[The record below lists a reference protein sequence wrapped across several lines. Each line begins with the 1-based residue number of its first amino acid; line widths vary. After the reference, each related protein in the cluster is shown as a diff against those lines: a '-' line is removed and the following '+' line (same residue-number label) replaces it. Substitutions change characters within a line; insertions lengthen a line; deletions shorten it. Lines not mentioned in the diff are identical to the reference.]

1 MNKSQNIIQ
10 KNSSI
15 TDALK
20 ALSRVENKCLL
31 VIDKRN
37 VVIGT
42 LTDGDVRRNLIKSK
56 DLNIKVGNICN
67 RKFLFFNKNTS
78 KIKIHEIFFKTKTP
92 LIPVVS
98 NKKLLNIIFINE
110 ILNNKNT
117 DNPVKVFKNVDI
129 IIMAGGKGQRL
140 NPFSELLPKP
150 LIPINGKPAIDH
162 LIDKFLNIGV
172 NKIYIT
178 VNYKKNIIKSY
189 IKDQFKNRKII
200 YLEEKKPLGTA
211 SSLSLIKADK
221 KKSSL
226 VINCDT
232 FLNIQYDEFF
242 DYHVSQK
249 NDFTI
254 VAAFK
259 KIVVPYGVCQ
269 IDKNQKLKKIIE
281 KPSLNNLVVVGAY
294 CFNNKLIKH
303 IPKNKKFDMNDFI
316 KKLIQKKYKVGIYP
330 ISEIDW
336 QDVGEWPEYF
346 KTISNFQK

>member
-1 MNKSQNIIQ
+1 MDKNQNIIN
-10 KNSSI
+10 KNHSI

-31 VIDKRN
+31 VLDNKN
-37 VVIGT
+37 MVIGT
-42 LTDGDVRRNLIKSK
+42 LTDGDIRRNLIKSK

-67 RKFLFFNKNTS
+67 KKFLHFEKNVTKT
-78 KIKIHEIFFKTKTP
+78 KIYETFLKTKTP
-92 LIPVVS
+92 IIPVTK
-98 NKKLLNIIFINE
+98 NKKLLKIIFINE
-110 ILNNKNT
+110 ILNNRNNNYSNRILKDTNI
-117 DNPVKVFKNVDI
+117 V
-129 IIMAGGKGQRL
+129 IMAGGKGQRL
-140 NPFSELLPKP
+140 SPFSELLPKP

-162 LIDKFLNIGV
+162 LIEKFLNIGV

-189 IKDQFKNRKII
+189 INDQFKNSKII
-200 YLEEKKPLGTA
+200 CIEEKKPLGTA
-211 SSLSLIKADK
+211 SSLSLIKANTK
-221 KKSSL
+221 KDLL
-226 VINCDT
+226 VVNCDT
-232 FLNIQYDEFF
+232 LLNIHYDKFF
-242 DYHVSQK
+242 DYHLSQK

-259 KIVVPYGVCQ
+259 KIVVPYGVCE

-303 IPKNKKFDMNDFI
+303 IPNNKKFDMSDFI
-316 KKLIQKKYKVGIYP
+316 KKLIQRKYKVGIYP

-346 KTISNFQK
+346 KTISNYKK

>member
-1 MNKSQNIIQ
+1 MNKSQNIIN
-10 KNSSI
+10 KKSSI

-20 ALSRVENKCLL
+20 ALSKVINKCLIVL
-31 VIDKRN
+31 DDRN
-37 VVIGT
+37 IVIGT

-67 RKFLFFNKNTS
+67 KKFLYFDQYVS
-78 KIKIHEIFFKTKTP
+78 KEKIQETFLRTKTP
-92 LIPVVS
+92 LIPVLS
-98 NKKLLNIIFINE
+98 NKKLLKIIFINE
-110 ILNNKNT
+110 ILNNK
-117 DNPVKVFKNVDI
+117 KNDYAGKILKDTDI

-140 NPFSELLPKP
+140 SPFSELLPKP

-189 IKDQFKNRKII
+189 IKDQFKNSKII
-200 YLEEKKPLGTA
+200 CLEEKKPLGTA
-211 SSLSLIKADK
+211 SSLSLIKTNRK
-221 KKSSL
+221 KNSL
-226 VINCDT
+226 IVNCDT
-232 FLNIQYDEFF
+232 LLNIHYDEFF
-242 DYHVSQK
+242 DYHISQK

-269 IDKNQKLKKIIE
+269 IDKKQKLKKIIE

-294 CFNNKLIKH
+294 CFKNKLIKL
-303 IPKNKKFDMNDFI
+303 IPKDKKFDMSDFI

-346 KTISNFQK
+346 KTISNFSK

>member
-1 MNKSQNIIQ
+1 MNKNQNIID

-20 ALSRVENKCLL
+20 ALSRVESKCLL
-31 VIDKRN
+31 VLDNRN
-37 VVIGT
+37 IVIGT

-67 RKFLFFNKNTS
+67 KKFLYFDKDVT
-78 KIKIHEIFFKTKTP
+78 KIRIHETFLKTKTP
-92 LIPVVS
+92 LIPVLK
-98 NKKLLNIIFINE
+98 NKKLLKIIFINE
-110 ILNNKNT
+110 ILHYKKTNYSDKILKDT
-117 DNPVKVFKNVDI
+117 DI

-140 NPFSELLPKP
+140 SPFSELLPKP

-189 IKDQFKNRKII
+189 IKDQFKNSKII
-200 YLEEKKPLGTA
+200 CLEEKKPLGTA
-211 SSLSLIKADK
+211 SSLSLIKTNRK
-221 KKSSL
+221 KNSL
-226 VINCDT
+226 VVNCDT
-232 FLNIQYDEFF
+232 LLNIHYDKFF
-242 DYHVSQK
+242 DYHVSQR

-259 KIVVPYGVCQ
+259 KIIVPYGVCQ

-303 IPKNKKFDMNDFI
+303 IVSM
-316 KKLIQKKYKVGIYP
+316 KYWANI
-330 ISEIDW
+330 E
-336 QDVGEWPEYF
+336 
-346 KTISNFQK
+346 